1 MRQVRVFSVLI
12 SLLLIS
18 LILVDVNGEI
28 DIIDI
33 AINIVDGDTFD
44 IESGE
49 RVRLADVNAYEPGSP
64 RSEEAKDYL
73 TYKIVNQTVYLD
85 VDANRDPY
93 DRLVCVVYVDYNTTH
108 YQNINKELLFYDLVE
123 LTDYNNEFNPS
134 SWTLYVSKNLTPTP
148 IPSYPTPTPTSSIEP
163 TPTGPPPIRFYNPYL
178 ILFGSTLL
186 LIALGILVYFKK
198 YRKSN

>member
-1 MRQVRVFSVLI
+1 MRQVRIFSVLI

-28 DIIDI
+28 DIKDI

-49 RVRLADVNAYEPGSP
+49 RVRLADVNAYESGSP

-85 VDANRDPY
+85 VDANGALY

-148 IPSYPTPTPTSSIEP
+148 IPSYPTPTPTTSIEP
-163 TPTGPPPIRFYNPYL
+163 TPTGPPVRFYNPSLIIFGSAL
-178 ILFGSTLL
+178 ILVG
-186 LIALGILVYFKK
+186 LGIFVYFKK
-198 YRKSN
+198 NKRQNL